1 MKTTYDRCGELS
13 DGLGDV
19 GHGLDLLG
27 GDPEPGPVHLLLAEL
42 ELCRVLEDAVVP
54 QQCEVLGGV
63 GESLSYCWLPEQAVV
78 NLPVYI
84 LDMSS
89 DHVEPLV
96 VGIARDMV
104 ALGVGQVPVAAERGD
119 EGCKLAAL
127 LVKGHRVVP
136 LPGVSDGLV
145 GVRGHCRGLP
155 VGGEDRVGLA

>member
-104 ALGVGQVPVAAERGD
+104 APIARHCCLAELCTLLGHGQLF
-119 EGCKLAAL
+119 C
-127 LVKGHRVVP
+127 
-136 LPGVSDGLV
+136 
-145 GVRGHCRGLP
+145 
-155 VGGEDRVGLA
+155 GGEVEISFGKEFFLELHVTNSRH